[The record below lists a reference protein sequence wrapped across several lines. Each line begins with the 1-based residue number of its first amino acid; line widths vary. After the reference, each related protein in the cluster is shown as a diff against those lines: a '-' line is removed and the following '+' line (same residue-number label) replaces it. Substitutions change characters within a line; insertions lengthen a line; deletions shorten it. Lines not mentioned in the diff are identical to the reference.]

1 MDRIFRKL
9 APIVLIVL
17 LLCGCA
23 APAQQQ
29 VTKQYGSDTV
39 TVDYV
44 KGTITFREDV
54 YHFED
59 QGLNYLLF
67 YPDGEGPVPSISPAE
82 LSR

>member
-1 MDRIFRKL
+1 MLHHRKERFMDRIFRKL

-29 VTKQYGSDTV
+29 VTKQYGSGTV

-44 KGTITFREDV
+44 KGTITF
-54 YHFED
+54 
-59 QGLNYLLF
+59 
-67 YPDGEGPVPSISPAE
+67 
-82 LSR
+82 LSLIHI

>member
-9 APIVLIVL
+9 ASIVLIVL

-39 TVDYV
+39 TVD
-44 KGTITFREDV
+44 
-54 YHFED
+54 
-59 QGLNYLLF
+59 
-67 YPDGEGPVPSISPAE
+67 
-82 LSR
+82 